1 MNGYWGK
8 ILKVD
13 LSTGEITVE
22 EPPESF
28 YRRYLGGSG
37 LIGYYLLKEVPK
49 GADPLGPENVLDLR
63 GGPGHRSSHR
73 RRWPKRR
80 GRQVAAHR
88 RLRRSRRGRFLRR

>member
-13 LSTGEITVE
+13 LSTGEISVE

-37 LIGYYLLKEVPK
+37 LIGYYLLKD
-49 GADPLGPENVLDLR
+49 ASDDRQTQSWTQLQW
-63 GGPGHRSSHR
+63 RSAS
-73 RRWPKRR
+73 
-80 GRQVAAHR
+80 
-88 RLRRSRRGRFLRR
+88 